1 MSAQQPWWRR
11 VCRPLRPREEPMRG
25 REAAP
30 THVQAGAAAQA
41 SIRPRVRRKRRLLAG
56 AVAAASLPICAVAW
70 GAPAAESPYANLST
84 FARALAHIELSYV
97 SAVDQDKL
105 IHGAIRGMV
114 RTLDPHSDY
123 LDPEEFRVLASDT
136 RGRFGGIGVEID
148 VRDGW
153 LTVTAVFPNGPA
165 QRAGLRVGDRFL
177 SIDGL
182 RARDMPIEEAVRR
195 MRGEPGTEAHIALRR
210 GDDAAAIEATLTREI
225 ISVDAV
231 EGRVLEDGTVYVRL
245 RVFQETTTRELSD
258 VLDRAIESRRDQ
270 GGIRGLMLDLRD
282 NPGGLLDEAVSV
294 ADEFLEQGLIV
305 STRGR
310 GGRELSSA
318 GAKKSGTRPDWPM
331 VVLVNGY
338 TASAAEIVAGALRDH
353 GRALVVGTR
362 TFGKGSVQNV
372 IELPDASAL
381 KLTVARYYTP
391 SGRSI
396 QAQGIEPDVLIE
408 QGASPAIDR
417 GAGFSEASLEGH
429 LQNEAQ
435 TSGGG
440 AGQRREAPRRAPGEQ
455 VAVQFADDLQARLAH
470 QTLRAIA
477 LDREQRPTP

>member
-1 MSAQQPWWRR
+1 M
-11 VCRPLRPREEPMRG
+11 
-25 REAAP
+25 
-30 THVQAGAAAQA
+30 
-41 SIRPRVRRKRRLLAG
+41 
-56 AVAAASLPICAVAW
+56 CAVAW
-70 GAPAAESPYANLST
+70 GAPVAESPYANLST

-105 IHGAIRGMV
+105 VYGAIRGMV

-153 LTVTAVFPNGPA
+153 LTITAVFPGGPA
-165 QRAGLRVGDRFL
+165 QRANLRVGDRFV

-195 MRGEPGTEAHIALRR
+195 MRGEPGTEVRIALRR
-210 GDDAAAIEATLTREI
+210 TDEAAAIEATLVREI

-231 EGRVLEDGTVYVRL
+231 EARVLEDRTVYVRL
-245 RVFQETTTRELSD
+245 RVFQETTTRELAD
-258 VLDRAIESRRDQ
+258 VLDRAAETLRDK
-270 GGIRGLMLDLRD
+270 GGVRGLLLDLRD

-310 GGRELSSA
+310 GGRELSTA
-318 GAKKSGTRPDWPM
+318 GAKKSGTRPNWPM

-338 TASAAEIVAGALRDH
+338 TASAAEIVAGALHDH
-353 GRALVVGTR
+353 GRALIAGTR
-362 TFGKGSVQNV
+362 TFGKGSVQNI

-381 KLTVARYYTP
+381 KLTIARYYTP

-408 QGASPAIDR
+408 QAASPAIDR
-417 GAGFSEASLEGH
+417 PGGYSEASLEGH
-429 LQNEAQ
+429 LENEAQ
-435 TSGGG
+435 
-440 AGQRREAPRRAPGEQ
+440 QRRDGAASSRELPRKAAAAAGE
-455 VAVQFADDLQARLAH
+455 VPFPDDLQARLAH

-477 LDREQRPTP
+477 MDRQQRQP